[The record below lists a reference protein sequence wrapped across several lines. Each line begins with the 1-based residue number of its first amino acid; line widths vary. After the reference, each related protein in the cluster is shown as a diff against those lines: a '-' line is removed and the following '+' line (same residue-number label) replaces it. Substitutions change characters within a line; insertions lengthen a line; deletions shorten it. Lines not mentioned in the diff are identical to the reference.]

1 MDDLLFPIHHG
12 ILYYPGFEV
21 LPPYVVYRTGK
32 VDAAAYARITEELGR
47 RLDTLAT
54 TEPIPFRP
62 QNAGDYE
69 IPALTLRGDIAPG
82 EAGFAVHAA
91 PAGRNSG

>member
-1 MDDLLFPIHHG
+1 
-12 ILYYPGFEV
+12 
-21 LPPYVVYRTGK
+21 
-32 VDAAAYARITEELGR
+32 VDAAAYARITDDLGR

-69 IPALTLRGDIAPG
+69 IPALTLRDDIAPG
-82 EAGFAVHAA
+82 ETGFAVHAA
-91 PAGRNSG
+91 PAGRNAR